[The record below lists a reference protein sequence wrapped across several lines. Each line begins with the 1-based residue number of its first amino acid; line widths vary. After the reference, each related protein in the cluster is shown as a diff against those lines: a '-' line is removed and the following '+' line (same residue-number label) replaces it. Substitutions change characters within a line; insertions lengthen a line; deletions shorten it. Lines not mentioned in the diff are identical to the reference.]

1 MLKRAR
7 SRSES
12 RGGGRKI
19 SSSTMTDL
27 NAHSGD
33 RKRTCA
39 FTIEACQI
47 LNELRKTNLLC
58 DARISTKKDIT
69 EQYIEF
75 PVHRFIL
82 AGKYERLSLEY
93 KHFDVLSKPLVHIF
107 AWLLRI
113 CNIVKIRFYN

>member
-7 SRSES
+7 SKSES
-12 RGGGRKI
+12 RAGGRNI
-19 SSSTMTDL
+19 SSSIMINV

-58 DARISTKKDIT
+58 DARISTKKNR
-69 EQYIEF
+69 IEF

-82 AGKYERLSLEY
+82 AGK
-93 KHFDVLSKPLVHIF
+93 
-107 AWLLRI
+107 
-113 CNIVKIRFYN
+113 